1 MANFC
6 LMIQY
11 DGTRYNGWQR
21 QGNTSNTIQ
30 EKLENVLEQLY
41 GEHVDLNGS
50 GRTDAGVHALRQI
63 ANFRIPRIISRYSCQ
78 KIQDYF
84 NQYLPQDIRVLAVE
98 QVPERFHSRLSASS
112 KLYEYRIDCGEVANV
127 FQRRYL
133 LRVEDKLNV
142 ERMREAAGLLI
153 GTHDFKSFCA
163 NRHMKKSTVR
173 TIYEITFEET
183 NGILAIRYRGDG
195 FLYNMVRILTGTLL
209 EVGLGDR
216 SLPEV
221 RLALEGKDRS
231 LAGFTAPPQGLFLVD
246 VFYPVAE
253 EDGATECR

>member
-30 EKLENVLEQLY
+30 EKLETILEQLY
-41 GEHVDLNGS
+41 GEPVDLNGS

-63 ANFRIPRIISRYSCQ
+63 ANFRIPRIMSRYSCQ

-98 QVPERFHSRLSASS
+98 QVPERFHARLSASS
-112 KLYEYRIDCGEVANV
+112 KLYEYRIDCGEVANI
-127 FQRRYL
+127 FQGRYL
-133 LRVEDKLNV
+133 LRVEDKLNL
-142 ERMREAAGLLI
+142 EHMREAADLLT

-173 TIYEITFEET
+173 TIYEITFEE
-183 NGILAIRYRGDG
+183 NAGILSIRYHGDG

-253 EDGATECR
+253 EERTR